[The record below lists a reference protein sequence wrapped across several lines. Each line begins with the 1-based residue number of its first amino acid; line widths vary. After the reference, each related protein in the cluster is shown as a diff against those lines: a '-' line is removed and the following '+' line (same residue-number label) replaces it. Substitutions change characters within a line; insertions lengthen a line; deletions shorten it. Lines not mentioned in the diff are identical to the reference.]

1 MSHKKR
7 FRSVLIISVFI
18 VVKVE
23 MAAIWFSPVVKN
35 SSQTQLVTSPSISM
49 NIASVNGRD
58 YVNNTICKF
67 LAAESQANVQSAQY
81 KLDSGFINW
90 YVSNVNTIPDNSKN
104 LTQQNTTLLFQS
116 FLSLG
121 ENANNLDQNALAQ
134 EPTWTGVVD
143 DLSAGLVFLT
153 TAGTVGAVSITFR
166 EILELLTGV
175 YSDLF
180 PASSLISLN
189 NAIKTAFGTQE
200 SESGIF
206 KIAYEPGYYPDTLSS
221 TYSVYA
227 PILGGGSTNFLS
239 GVNPLTLMAPGPMD
253 SYIGAL
259 GDFENQYG
267 LNNPIYVGAPPSRVG
282 YFGQYGPNL

>member
-23 MAAIWFSPVVKN
+23 MAAMAAIWFSQVVKN

-49 NIASVNGRD
+49 NIARVNGRD

-90 YVSNVNTIPDNSKN
+90 YVSNVNTLPDNSKN
-104 LTQQNTTLLFQS
+104 LTQQNTTSLFQS

-121 ENANNLDQNALAQ
+121 ENAKYLDQNALAKG
-134 EPTWTGVVD
+134 PTWTGVVD
-143 DLSAGLVFLT
+143 DLL
-153 TAGTVGAVSITFR
+153 
-166 EILELLTGV
+166 
-175 YSDLF
+175 

-189 NAIKTAFGTQE
+189 NTIKTAFGTQE

-221 TYSVYA
+221 AYSVYA

-239 GVNPLTLMAPGPMD
+239 GVNPLALMAPGPMD
-253 SYIGAL
+253 SNIGAF